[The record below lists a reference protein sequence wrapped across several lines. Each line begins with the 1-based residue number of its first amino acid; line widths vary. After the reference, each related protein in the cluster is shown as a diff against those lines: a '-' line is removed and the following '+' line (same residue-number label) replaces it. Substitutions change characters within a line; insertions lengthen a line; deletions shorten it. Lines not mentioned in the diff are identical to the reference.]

1 MRMVALRGGIEYP
14 LASPKPDLTGKALFA
29 PMRIFRHYEEI
40 PAEFHGGVIALG
52 NFDGVHRGH
61 QAVIGEAISRA
72 RAAGV
77 PAAVMTFDPHPRRL
91 FQPDLP
97 PFALT
102 LIRTKSRHIAT
113 LGVDYLYLQHFD
125 REFAAMA
132 ADTFVDD
139 VLCQGLQVCH
149 VVVGEDYVFGARRS
163 GTVETLKQM
172 AAQRNF
178 GVTSVPPVR
187 DAHGEI
193 FSSTRAR
200 KALID
205 GRPEEASFVLG
216 RPWEI
221 EGRVEHGDKRG
232 RTIGFPT
239 ANLALG
245 DYQRPA
251 TGVYVVRAGLE
262 DGAETRWFG
271 GVANYG
277 RRPTFDKT
285 DELLEVHLFDFQGDL
300 YGQHLRVQMID
311 FLRPE
316 RTFDGLDALKEQIVA
331 DAEKA
336 RIILAGQPAG

>member
-1 MRMVALRGGIEYP
+1 
-14 LASPKPDLTGKALFA
+14 
-29 PMRIFRHYEEI
+29 MRIFRHYEEI
-40 PAEFHGGVIALG
+40 PAEFRGGVIALG

-61 QAVIGEAISRA
+61 QVVIGEALRHA
-72 RAAGV
+72 HALGR

-91 FQPDLP
+91 FQPDQA
-97 PFALT
+97 PFTLT
-102 LIRTKSRHIAT
+102 PLRTKTHHIEA

-125 REFAAMA
+125 RDFAAFTA
-132 ADTFVDD
+132 EQFVDT
-139 VLCQGLQVCH
+139 VLCQGLEVCH
-149 VVVGEDYVFGARRS
+149 VVVGEDYMFGARRS
-163 GTVETLKQM
+163 GSAEVLKQM
-172 AAQRNF
+172 AASRNF
-178 GVTSVPPVR
+178 GVTSVPPVQ
-187 DAHGEI
+187 DGEGAV

-200 KALID
+200 KALIEA
-205 GRPEEASFVLG
+205 RPREAAHVLG

-251 TGVYVVRAGLE
+251 CGVYAIRAGVDE
-262 DGAETRWFG
+262 GASTRWYD

-285 DELLEVHLFDFQGDL
+285 DELLEVHLFDFSGDL
-300 YGQHLRVQMID
+300 YHQHLRVQMIE

-316 RTFDGLDALKEQIVA
+316 QTFSGLDALKAQIVS
-331 DAEKA
+331 DAEQA
-336 RIILAGQPAG
+336 RIILAAQPAGN